1 MIELAVITYVFVQNV
16 LRFVKVNVYKQWL
29 NEEREGDEEVVQSIR
44 VKKN

>member
-16 LRFVKVNVYKQWL
+16 LHFVRANVYKQWL
-29 NEEREGDEEVVQSIR
+29 NEEREGDEEVVQGIR